1 MILLK
6 NSNQYN
12 MNSII
17 LFFKRNN
24 TIEMKETLKI
34 VLKKKVTYFTSLVSK
49 ADIED
54 YGQFKSFHQ

>member
-34 VLKKKVTYFTSLVSK
+34 VLKKKVTYFTSLASK

-54 YGQFKSFHQ
+54 YGQFKSFRQ